1 MPSKKNRTNK
11 ADRAKL
17 FQPFDSLKGFNK
29 YIREKE
35 RVIIEM
41 KELSTDDCDELNWKI
56 NQIKVGKKTCVVYY
70 DENKYIKLEG
80 MVSKIDLENEKILQI
95 VKTKIPLSNIIKI
108 TGEQFDET
116 D

>member
-1 MPSKKNRTNK
+1 MPSKNQKTNK

-29 YIREKE
+29 YIKAKEK
-35 RVIIEM
+35 VIVEK
-41 KELSTDDCDELNWKI
+41 KELSPDDCYELEWKI
-56 NQIKVGKKTCVVYY
+56 KQIEVGKNISVVYY

-80 MVSKIDLENEKILQI
+80 MVSKIDLENEKVLQI
-95 VKTKIPLSNIIKI
+95 VKTKIPLLNIIKI
-108 TGEQFDET
+108 TGEQFDKI

>member
-1 MPSKKNRTNK
+1 MPSKKQKTNK

-29 YIREKE
+29 YIKSKEK
-35 RVIIEM
+35 VIVEK
-41 KELSTDDCDELNWKI
+41 KELSPDDCYELEWKI
-56 NQIKVGKKTCVVYY
+56 KQIEVGKNICVVYY

-80 MVSKIDLENEKILQI
+80 MVSKIDLENEKVLQI
-95 VKTKIPLSNIIKI
+95 VKTKIPLLNIINI